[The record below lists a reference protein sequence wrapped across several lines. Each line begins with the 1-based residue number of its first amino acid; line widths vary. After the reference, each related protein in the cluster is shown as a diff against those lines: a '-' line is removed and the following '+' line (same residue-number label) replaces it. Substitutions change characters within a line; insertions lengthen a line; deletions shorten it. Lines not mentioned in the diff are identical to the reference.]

1 MYEILVYL
9 FENCHQND
17 LLQDADRVAK
27 KLSAAGF
34 EESDISEALNWIAG
48 LVQTPQRDLS
58 PLPDA
63 RRSFRVFS
71 PAEIEKLDVAS
82 RGLLIGLE
90 SAGILTPQTRE
101 LAIERALAATDDCLS
116 IEQMKLIVL
125 MVLWN
130 QHTPTSQLIAEELL
144 SETIARTPS

>member
-17 LLQDADRVAK
+17 ILQDTDRVAK

-34 EESDISEALNWIAG
+34 EDSDISEALSWMAG
-48 LVQTPQRDLS
+48 LVQTPQHNLS

-63 RRSFRVFS
+63 RCSFRAFA
-71 PAEIEKLDVAS
+71 PAELDKLDVES

-90 SAGILTPQTRE
+90 NAGILSPLTRE
-101 LAIERALAATDDCLS
+101 LAIERALAASDDCLS
-116 IEQMKLIVL
+116 IDQMKLIVL